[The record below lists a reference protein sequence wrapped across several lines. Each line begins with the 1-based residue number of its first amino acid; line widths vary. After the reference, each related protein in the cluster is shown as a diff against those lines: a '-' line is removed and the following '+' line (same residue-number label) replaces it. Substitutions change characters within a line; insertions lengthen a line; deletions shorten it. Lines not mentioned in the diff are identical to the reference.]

1 MFPCNQLGEI
11 FNLLKKGILFTIK
24 GILSM
29 LIKVLKVIVLA
40 FFGFNMSDWGST
52 YILTFFGRF
61 ESLIKYVC

>member
-40 FFGFNMSDWGST
+40 FFGFNMSD
-52 YILTFFGRF
+52 
-61 ESLIKYVC
+61 